1 MDAPAAVEI
10 TRPAPEDALPWAHA
24 HVAIWREAYADL
36 LPAELLDGLDAEA
49 SLPFRHE
56 LIRRLRDE
64 GPGPEVADTVLARCA
79 DGTIVGMCTA
89 GQRRDEL
96 PTELELHALNVAA
109 PWRGTGL
116 AERLVEAVLPPGPAS
131 LWVLEGNDRAIAFYR
146 RLGFEETSRRKE
158 LVHRTIGPTGVW
170 EIAMVRP
177 V

>member
-1 MDAPAAVEI
+1 MDAPPAVEI

-36 LPAELLDGLDAEA
+36 LPAALLEGLDAEGSVPA
-49 SLPFRHE
+49 
-56 LIRRLRDE
+56 RREIADRLDAE
-64 GPGPEVADTVLARCA
+64 GPGPDLPDTVIARCA
-79 DGTIVGMCTA
+79 DGTVAGMCTA
-89 GQRRDEL
+89 GLRRDDL

-158 LVHRTIGPTGVW
+158 LVHRTVGDTGVW